1 MPVNTQ
7 QQARAMVDKVEQYL
21 SKDNTGRWKNVY
33 TALADDVDAVWDAGL
48 QMALNEM
55 ADELVSYKPYFNVK
69 KIFSDAYQQQVV
81 AGGPRYPKAKEDFLN
96 GINSGSLM
104 VNYIGHRSEERRVG
118 KECRSGW

>member
-1 MPVNTQ
+1 
-7 QQARAMVDKVEQYL
+7 
-21 SKDNTGRWKNVY
+21 
-33 TALADDVDAVWDAGL
+33 
-48 QMALNEM
+48 MALNEM

-104 VNYIGHRSEERRVG
+104 VNYIGHGSETSLGGERYFELPDIDQLSNHG
-118 KECRSGW
+118 KYALFSIMTCDFTRFEDRKSTRLNSSHVRISYAVF